1 MFYRIIMKTRR
12 RLRHWFN
19 LASRTL
25 HKKLKLKRRAP
36 HLRLG
41 DSGEDLAAKA
51 LEEIG
56 VEVICRKMRNRYGE
70 IDIIARENGVLCFI
84 EVKTRTN
91 PRLSRPADAVDIHRQ
106 RRYARAAA
114 LYRRQINCDCPP
126 PYRFDIMEV
135 IYNNHAPV
143 EMNYIRQ
150 AFREPQSG
158 HRSRSATR

>member
-1 MFYRIIMKTRR
+1 MPYRIIRRFRR
-12 RLRHWFN
+12 RVRHWFN
-19 LASRTL
+19 VASHAL
-25 HKKLKLKRRAP
+25 YKKLRWKRKAP

-56 VEVICRKMRNRYGE
+56 VEVLCRKMRNRYGE

-91 PRLSRPADAVDIHRQ
+91 PRFSRPAEAVDLQRQ

-114 LYRRQINCDCPP
+114 LYRSQIAKECQP

-135 IYNNHAPV
+135 IYDRKMPV
-143 EMNYIRQ
+143 EMNYIRH
-150 AFREPQSG
+150 AFREPQKYAMP
-158 HRSRSATR
+158 R